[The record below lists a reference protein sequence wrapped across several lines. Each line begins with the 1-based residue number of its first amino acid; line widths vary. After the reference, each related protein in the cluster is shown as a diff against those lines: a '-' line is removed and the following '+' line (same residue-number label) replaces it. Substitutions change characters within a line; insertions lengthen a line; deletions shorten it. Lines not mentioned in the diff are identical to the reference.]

1 MRLFFIAL
9 IAFFI
14 IPMGFGIRVVNAQI
28 DLPDDFPFPTTSET
42 PLSTPLPEP
51 SMSPIASD
59 MPVGSEPPIVSPSPV
74 PTPVIPSIPSIPS
87 IILPIIVDPS
97 PMALPS
103 ATPRPTLPL
112 FFQTE
117 TTPTPPPEI
126 SGFTNQ
132 SFEYSTYRSI
142 VVPALSFV
150 THTNVEEFYKDSSL
164 PEHTANLLY
173 SIALVLMATGISLSC
188 QNLISET
195 IRKVRQKELVQY
207 LKSI

>member
-1 MRLFFIAL
+1 MKLLFIAL

-14 IPMGFGIRVVNAQI
+14 TLMGFGIRIVNAQV
-28 DLPDDFPFPTTSET
+28 DFPDDFPFPTTSET
-42 PLSTPLPEP
+42 PVTSPLPEP
-51 SMSPIASD
+51 SMTPSVSSVPVASEI
-59 MPVGSEPPIVSPSPV
+59 PFVSPSPL
-74 PTPVIPSIPSIPS
+74 PTPVTPSIPSLPS
-87 IILPIIVDPS
+87 IILPIIVEPS

-103 ATPRPTLPL
+103 TTPRPTLPI

-126 SGFTNQ
+126 SGSTNQ

-173 SIALVLMATGISLSC
+173 SISLVFMAVGISLSC
-188 QNLISET
+188 QNLIAESV
-195 IRKVRQKELVQY
+195 RKLRQKELVQY